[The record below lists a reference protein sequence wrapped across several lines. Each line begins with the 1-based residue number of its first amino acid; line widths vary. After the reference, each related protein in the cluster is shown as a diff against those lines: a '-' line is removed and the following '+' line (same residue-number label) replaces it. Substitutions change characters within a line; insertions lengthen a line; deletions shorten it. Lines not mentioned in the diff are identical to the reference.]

1 MKLPPVRLEKC
12 ATPVKALRLRS
23 DERASTHFPTT
34 CTALTRCGLMEIN
47 PHRESGA
54 RFGLR
59 QTLDRH
65 GHSTETTHGQ
75 RDPDDSGTDWATPL
89 ERSFLPLADSL
100 NVWCELESKGLKRK
114 V

>member
-65 GHSTETTHGQ
+65 GHSTGTTHDQ
-75 RDPDDSGTDWATPL
+75 RDPESLEPIGQLHWSGAF
-89 ERSFLPLADSL
+89 FLWQIP
-100 NVWCELESKGLKRK
+100 
-114 V
+114 